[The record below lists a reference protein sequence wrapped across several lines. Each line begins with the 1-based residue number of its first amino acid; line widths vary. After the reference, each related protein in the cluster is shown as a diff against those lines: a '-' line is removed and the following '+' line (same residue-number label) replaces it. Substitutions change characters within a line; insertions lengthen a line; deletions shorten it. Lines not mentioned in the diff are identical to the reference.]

1 MVQSAKPR
9 IGVVKLV
16 LIIEKKEKKKK
27 KTNCTNF
34 LDLNWNE
41 IEEISNMWVKINKV
55 KTFVGW
61 NVLSLWLELLNVEK
75 EFVLRERER
84 ERERS

>member
-1 MVQSAKPR
+1 
-9 IGVVKLV
+9 
-16 LIIEKKEKKKK
+16 
-27 KTNCTNF
+27 
-34 LDLNWNE
+34 
-41 IEEISNMWVKINKV
+41 MWVKINKV

-84 ERERS
+84 ERERYLNVLPKRLWGKEDWKVKEIWIWSEVKW